1 MAPQD
6 GGNTNSQKKKT
17 LLFNLL
23 PKGNEI
29 VRLCAPCEGCQKSD
43 AGRESGVKRRK
54 TQAPERPPRPSL
66 QIAAPLD
73 LGLYE
78 VMFDRV
84 LVLSARLAGLI

>member
-1 MAPQD
+1 MC
-6 GGNTNSQKKKT
+6 
-17 LLFNLL
+17 LY
-23 PKGNEI
+23 
-29 VRLCAPCEGCQKSD
+29 APCDGCQKSD